1 MQPIEVCSLRG
12 HLNDIT
18 CTEPYYV
25 AENVSLFSADSKG
38 WIIWWDINT
47 RRPNCVWKG
56 HDSNVVTIRQI
67 CDGLLLTHSK
77 DSDIKIW
84 DLQIF
89 EGGSREMPDKKYNTV
104 LYFNVDSDVEESNNI
119 LKNELLEK
127 FPLPDNV
134 VVPVNALNYCN
145 VDYSNY
151 HLITPATTDS
161 NNFDIYQIFKP
172 SDQIGQSLEERLNLK
187 RVASNVDPWKLY
199 KKAIHH
205 LNKELGVEFE
215 IGNED
220 DILKR
225 DRFGIMMRILFVR
238 DDIFYIG
245 YESGHLI
252 GFYID
257 FSGVSEIKNKTA
269 TTDATSP
276 STKASGLAG
285 LLGSKSKKSFDRT
298 IINKD
303 PEIKLVYISDSCS
316 PNPILSLEFDKAGNR
331 IICGSTGKQ
340 LTFHEIPKDF
350 SQFTEAKDCENY
362 NLRHSGIQS
371 ISVNHGLLV
380 VGFWDGLIK
389 GYNRDLDEVFKYSK
403 RLPRINVLESN
414 NGQVQPREQESCM
427 KLCTTKLVIPKER
440 VAVSSN
446 DYKSLIKRK
455 RDITTTNLLISSYYD
470 GTITIFKI

>member
-1 MQPIEVCSLRG
+1 MKPIEVCSLRG

-18 CTEPYYV
+18 CTEPYYS
-25 AENVSLFSADSKG
+25 AENVSLISADSKG

-56 HDSNVVTIRQI
+56 HDSNIVTIRQI
-67 CDGLLLTHSK
+67 CNGLLLTHSK

-84 DLQIF
+84 DIEKF
-89 EGGSREMPDKKYNTV
+89 KDGSREMPAEKYNSV
-104 LYFNVDSDVEESNNI
+104 QYFNVGDAEENDNI

-127 FPLPDNV
+127 FPLPEHTV
-134 VVPVNALNYCN
+134 IPVNALNYCN

-161 NNFDIYQIFKP
+161 NNFDLYLIFKP
-172 SDQIGQSLEERLNLK
+172 SDQNDQSLEEKLNLK
-187 RVASNVDPWKLY
+187 RVATSVDAWKLY
-199 KKAIHH
+199 KKTINH
-205 LNKELGVEFE
+205 LNKEQGVESE

-225 DRFGIMMRILFVR
+225 DRFGIMMKVMFVG
-238 DDIFYIG
+238 DDLFYIG

-252 GFYID
+252 GFHID
-257 FSGVSEIKNKTA
+257 FSGVTNNEKKEPT
-269 TTDATSP
+269 P
-276 STKASGLAG
+276 HSTKPNKNVSGLSG

-303 PEIKLVYISDSCS
+303 PEIKVVYINDSCS
-316 PNPILSLEFDKAGNR
+316 PNPILSLEVDKVGNR

-340 LTFHEIPKDF
+340 LTFHEIPHEF
-350 SQFTEAKDCENY
+350 SHFREAKDCESY

-371 ISVNHGLLV
+371 ISVNHSLLV
-380 VGFWDGLIK
+380 VGFWDGIIK
-389 GYNRDLDEVFKYSK
+389 GYNRDINEVFKYSK
-403 RLPRINVLESN
+403 RLPRIDVLESN
-414 NGQVQPREQESCM
+414 NGQVQPHERESSM
-427 KLCTTKLVIPKER
+427 RLCTTKLVMPKETLK
-440 VAVSSN
+440 VSTK

-455 RDITTTNLLISSYYD
+455 RDITTANLLISSYYD